1 MDAMMLRISVHIQS
15 NEEKNVSMEC
25 ELNPHEKSMQFLQE
39 VCNIDG
45 IEMLDSNSI
54 YKIVVRVRGR
64 SGRHYEVEAS
74 RPMGLFMQTPW
85 STEVV
90 GAAWKRDFGSEK
102 TRAYTAK
109 LCLNIHENKEHLP
122 VGDRLASL
130 ALSLHNDVKLAMEI
144 PLVAQFIVCPREEL
158 YHVFTFQEEMV
169 VTQEMVDETALEGNP
184 QHVLD
189 YMEEEREVDLIDF
202 LPGFWNV
209 DGDEESFDLDSI
221 QTHWLQDVS
230 DDIMQRFD

>member
-1 MDAMMLRISVHIQS
+1 MLRISVHIQS

-90 GAAWKRDFGSEK
+90 GAAWKRDFDSEK

>member
-1 MDAMMLRISVHIQS
+1 
-15 NEEKNVSMEC
+15 
-25 ELNPHEKSMQFLQE
+25 MQFLQE

-45 IEMLDSNSI
+45 IELIDSTSI

-74 RPMGLFMQTPW
+74 RPIGLFMQTPW
-85 STEVV
+85 TTEVT
-90 GAAWKRDFGSEK
+90 GAARKRDFDSEK
-102 TRAYTAK
+102 ARAYTAK

-169 VTQEMVDETALEGNP
+169 VTQEMIDESALYYGGNP
-184 QHVLD
+184 QHALD
-189 YMEEEREVDLIDF
+189 NLEEDREIELIDF
-202 LPGFWNV
+202 LPGFWDV
-209 DGDEESFDLDSI
+209 DGDDESFDLDSI
-221 QTHWLQDVS
+221 QTNWLQDVS

>member
-1 MDAMMLRISVHIQS
+1 MELKWLIPTQYTRLLCGFVAVQEDTMRSKHLVQS
-15 NEEKNVSMEC
+15 GCSC
-25 ELNPHEKSMQFLQE
+25 RL
-39 VCNIDG
+39 
-45 IEMLDSNSI
+45 
-54 YKIVVRVRGR
+54 RGR
-64 SGRHYEVEAS
+64 LKSW
-74 RPMGLFMQTPW
+74 GLRGN
-85 STEVV
+85 EILI
-90 GAAWKRDFGSEK
+90 AKK
-102 TRAYTAK
+102 KRAYTAK

-169 VTQEMVDETALEGNP
+169 VTQEMMDESALYYGGNP
-184 QHVLD
+184 QHALD
-189 YMEEEREVDLIDF
+189 YMEQDREIELIDF
-202 LPGFWNV
+202 LPGFWAL
-209 DGDEESFDLDSI
+209 DDDEEPFDLDSI

>member
-1 MDAMMLRISVHIQS
+1 M
-15 NEEKNVSMEC
+15 SMQC
-25 ELNPHEKSMQFLQE
+25 ELNPHEKSMQFLRE
-39 VCNIDG
+39 VCKIDG
-45 IEMLDSNSI
+45 IEMIDSNSI

-74 RPMGLFMQTPW
+74 RPIGLFMQTPW
-85 STEVV
+85 TTEVV
-90 GAAWKRDFGSEK
+90 GAAWKRDFDSEK
-102 TRAYTAK
+102 ARAYTSK

-130 ALSLHNDVKLAMEI
+130 ALSLHNDVKLAMDI

-169 VTQEMVDETALEGNP
+169 VTQEMIDETALEGNP

-189 YMEEEREVDLIDF
+189 YMEEDRDVEFIDF
-202 LPGFWNV
+202 LPGFWHV
-209 DGDEESFDLDSI
+209 DGDEEAFDLDSI
-221 QTHWLQDVS
+221 QTNWLQDVS

>member
-1 MDAMMLRISVHIQS
+1 MST
-15 NEEKNVSMEC
+15 VS
-25 ELNPHEKSMQFLQE
+25 ELNPHEKSMQFLRE

-45 IEMLDSNSI
+45 IEMIDSNSI
-54 YKIVVRVRGR
+54 YRIVLRVRGR

-74 RPMGLFMQTPW
+74 RPIGLFMQTPW
-85 STEVV
+85 TTEVV
-90 GAAWKRDFGSEK
+90 GAAWKRDFDSEK

-169 VTQEMVDETALEGNP
+169 VTQEMIDESALYYGGNP
-184 QHVLD
+184 QHALD
-189 YMEEEREVDLIDF
+189 YMEQDREIELIDF
-202 LPGFWNV
+202 LPGFWDL
-209 DGDEESFDLDSI
+209 DGDEEPFDLDSI
-221 QTHWLQDVS
+221 QTHWLQEVS

>member
-1 MDAMMLRISVHIQS
+1 M
-15 NEEKNVSMEC
+15 SMQC
-25 ELNPHEKSMQFLQE
+25 ELNPHEKSMQFLRE

-45 IEMLDSNSI
+45 IEMIDSNSI
-54 YKIVVRVRGR
+54 YKIVVRIRGR

-74 RPMGLFMQTPW
+74 RPIGLFMQTPW
-85 STEVV
+85 ETEVV
-90 GAAWKRDFGSEK
+90 GAAWKRDFDCEN

-122 VGDRLASL
+122 IGDRLASL

-158 YHVFTFQEEMV
+158 YNVFTFQEEMV
-169 VTQEMVDETALEGNP
+169 VTQEMIDETALEGNP

-189 YMEEEREVDLIDF
+189 YMEEDRDIEFIDF
-202 LPGFWNV
+202 LPGFWHV
-209 DGDEESFDLDSI
+209 DGDDESFDLDSI

>member
-1 MDAMMLRISVHIQS
+1 
-15 NEEKNVSMEC
+15 
-25 ELNPHEKSMQFLQE
+25 MQFLRE
-39 VCNIDG
+39 ICNIDG
-45 IEMLDSNSI
+45 IEMIDSNSI

-64 SGRHYEVEAS
+64 SGRHYEVVAS
-74 RPMGLFMQTPW
+74 SSNRLIQQEPW
-85 STEVV
+85 KTEVV
-90 GAAWKRDFGSEK
+90 GAAWKRDFDSEK

-169 VTQEMVDETALEGNP
+169 VTQEMIDE
-184 QHVLD
+184 
-189 YMEEEREVDLIDF
+189 
-202 LPGFWNV
+202 
-209 DGDEESFDLDSI
+209 
-221 QTHWLQDVS
+221 
-230 DDIMQRFD
+230 QRSV

>member
-1 MDAMMLRISVHIQS
+1 M
-15 NEEKNVSMEC
+15 SMESD
-25 ELNPHEKSMQFLQE
+25 LNPHEKSMQFLRE

-45 IEMLDSNSI
+45 IELIDSNSI
-54 YKIVVRVRGR
+54 YKIIVRVRGR

-74 RPMGLFMQTPW
+74 HPLGLFLQTPW
-85 STEVV
+85 TTEVT
-90 GAAWKRDFGSEK
+90 GAAWKRDFDSEK

-130 ALSLHNDVKLAMEI
+130 ALSLHNDIKLAMEI

-169 VTQEMVDETALEGNP
+169 VTQDMIDDAALEANP
-184 QHVLD
+184 HDVQD
-189 YMEEEREVDLIDF
+189 YMEEDHEIEFNDF
-202 LPGFWNV
+202 LTDFWHL
-209 DGDEESFDLDSI
+209 DGDDEPFELDSI
-221 QTHWLQDVS
+221 QTNWLQDIS

>member
-1 MDAMMLRISVHIQS
+1 MDGTMLRISVHKRW
-15 NEEKNVSMEC
+15 NVEKSVSMEF
-25 ELNPHEKSMQFLQE
+25 ELNPHERSMQFLQE

-45 IEMLDSNSI
+45 IEMIESNSI
-54 YKIVVRVRGR
+54 YKIVVQVRGR

-74 RPMGLFMQTPW
+74 RPIGLFMQTPW
-85 STEVV
+85 TTEVV
-90 GAAWKRDFGSEK
+90 GAARKRDFDTK
-102 TRAYTAK
+102 NARAYTAK

-169 VTQEMVDETALEGNP
+169 VTQDMVDDIAFGGNP

-189 YMEEEREVDLIDF
+189 YTEEDREVELVDF
-202 LPGFWNV
+202 LPGFWHV
-209 DGDEESFDLDSI
+209 EGDEEAFDLDSI
-221 QTHWLQDVS
+221 QTNWLQDVS